1 MAIDMIE
8 HNELG
13 ALSHSRLGSANFIN
27 EVHGDSSYANL
38 FGSRNRKKSKFRE
51 DVRNLYKDMKT
62 DCDSLLTNIDTIS
75 ADLETLVKR
84 SASKSTLERK
94 EKLDETQIIL
104 GEMKSLQAKQQ
115 CTTKSIQAEREK
127 TATDNIKTLTQ
138 LSDITVDKAKA
149 DLGQTTD
156 PTKSNSVLYWYI
168 GGGFVVVA
176 IITLIVLKKKK

>member
-27 EVHGDSSYANL
+27 EIGDDSYANL
-38 FGSRNRKKSKFRE
+38 FGSQRRKKNKFRE
-51 DVRNLYKDMKT
+51 DVRNLYKGMQT
-62 DCDSLLTNIDTIS
+62 DCDSLQVNIDTIG

-84 SASKSTLERK
+84 SAGKSTLELK
-94 EKLDETQIIL
+94 EKIDETQIVL

-127 TATDNIKTLTQ
+127 TAADNIKTLTQ

-156 PTKSNSVLYWYI
+156 PTKSNSMLYWYI
-168 GGGFVVVA
+168 GGGFIVVT
-176 IITLIVLKKKK
+176 IITLIVLKNKK

>member
-27 EVHGDSSYANL
+27 EISDDSYANL
-38 FGSRNRKKSKFRE
+38 FGSRKRKKSKFRE

-84 SASKSTLERK
+84 SASKSTLEIK

-115 CTTKSIQAEREK
+115 CTIKQSQAERQRSASE
-127 TATDNIKTLTQ
+127 NLKTLTD
-138 LSDITVDKAKA
+138 LSDTTVGKAMA
-149 DLGQTTD
+149 DLGQT
-156 PTKSNSVLYWYI
+156 NSGKDNNMIYWYL
-168 GGGFVVVA
+168 GGGVVVLG
-176 IITLIVLKKKK
+176 IITLIIVKSKK

>member
-27 EVHGDSSYANL
+27 EVHGDGSYANL
-38 FGSRNRKKSKFRE
+38 FGSRNRKKSAYRE
-51 DVRNLYKDMKT
+51 DVQNLYKGMAT
-62 DCDSLLTNIDTIS
+62 DCDSLQINIDTIS
-75 ADLETLVKR
+75 ADLEALVKR
-84 SASKSTLERK
+84 SAGKSSLELK
-94 EKLDETQIIL
+94 EKIDETQTIL
-104 GEMKSLQAKQQ
+104 GSMKSLQAKQQ

-149 DLGQTTD
+149 DLGQSSDTTN
-156 PTKSNSVLYWYI
+156 SNTMLYWYI
-168 GGGFVVVA
+168 GGGVVVVA
-176 IITLIVLKKKK
+176 IITLIVMNKKK